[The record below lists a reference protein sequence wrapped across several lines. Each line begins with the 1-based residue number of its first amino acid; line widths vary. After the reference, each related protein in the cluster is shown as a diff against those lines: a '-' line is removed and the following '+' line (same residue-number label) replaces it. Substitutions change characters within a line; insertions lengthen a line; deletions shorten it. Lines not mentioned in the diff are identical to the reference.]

1 MELVSDWN
9 RIEGHHALKER
20 LQHLANTQRVPQGVL
35 LSGPPGVGKALI
47 IRTLAKALLC
57 HRNPAETPLP
67 CGACPACL
75 KFENASHQDFL
86 FLFPKPNTIPV
97 DDVREVLGKL
107 AYSSVE
113 SSRRAVVVLEADL
126 MKPESMSALLKVME
140 EPPPGTHFLL
150 TTSNPGGLLATIHSR
165 LTPFEAGY
173 LSLPDALAAAQAQGV
188 EISETT
194 ALIYEAVGRQVG
206 RLKTALAQPQAA
218 EVTASLAPLVN
229 QWLKAN
235 TLTAALGVFAEMKKQ
250 HAAWGAFLAE
260 ATQEDDAAAE
270 EEKDKDARAPARLR
284 QEALRGFLS
293 LVERTALGA
302 GANPFYLE
310 LIAAMRDDAR
320 QPLRDEIC
328 LLALSLSVLQP
339 QAAARLFSQHRVFSG
354 E

>member
-1 MELVSDWN
+1 MSPDWN
-9 RIEGHHALKER
+9 GIEGHHALKER
-20 LQHLANTQRVPQGVL
+20 LMHLANTQRVPQGVL

-57 HRNPAETPLP
+57 HQSKAPLP
-67 CGACPACL
+67 CGMCPSCL

-86 FLFPKPNTIPV
+86 FLCPRPNTIPV
-97 DDVREVLGKL
+97 EDVREVLGKL
-107 AYSSVE
+107 AFSPVE
-113 SSRRAVVVLEADL
+113 SSRRAVVVQEADL
-126 MKPESMSALLKVME
+126 MKPESMNTLLKVME

-173 LSLPDALAAAQAQGV
+173 LSLEDALAAAQMPDT
-188 EISETT
+188 EITESTP
-194 ALIYEAVGRQVG
+194 LIYEAVGRQVG
-206 RLKTALAQPQAA
+206 RLKTALLQPQAA
-218 EVTASLAPLVN
+218 EVTASLTPLVQ
-229 QWLKAN
+229 QWLNAS

-250 HAAWGAFLAE
+250 HVAWGVFLAE
-260 ATQEDDAAAE
+260 ALQEDDDAE

-284 QEALRGFLS
+284 QETLRGFLA
-293 LVERTALGA
+293 LVERAALGA